1 MSHNL
6 NPLVVRQQIENMKL
20 LHPYLVDDDEAWA
33 ASLESETDFDKL
45 ATQVIRRIEDTE
57 ALWEGTGARLD
68 ELKARK
74 DRFANRIDSL
84 RSLLF
89 KLMESAEL
97 TKLEL
102 AEATISVRKGQPQLV
117 GDADAETLLP
127 QFRKV
132 VVTPDKT
139 AIKDALKAG
148 QEVPGF
154 VLSNAPPSLT
164 IRIK

>member
-1 MSHNL
+1 MLL
-6 NPLVVRQQIENMKL
+6 NPQTVRQQIENMKILYPGL
-20 LHPYLVDDDEAWA
+20 LEDDDAWI
-33 ASLESETDFDKL
+33 ASLESETQFEEL

-74 DRFANRIDSL
+74 DRFADRIDSL
-84 RSLLF
+84 RKLLF

-102 AEATISVRKGQPQLV
+102 AEATISVRKGQQQLI
-117 GDADAETLLP
+117 GDADAETLPP

-132 VVTPDKT
+132 TVTADKT
-139 AIKDALKAG
+139 AIKEALKNG
-148 QEVPGF
+148 ETVHGYQ
-154 VLSNAPPSLT
+154 LSNASPSLT